1 MDERRLLA
9 IMAHP
14 DDESMGVGGA
24 LARYAA
30 EGAGVYLITATRG
43 QLGWFGDE
51 ASYPGPQILGAIREQ
66 ELYAA
71 ARILGLREVHLL
83 DYMDGALD
91 QAQPNRIIAQLVSHI
106 RRIRPQV
113 VLTFDPNGYY
123 GHPDHIAI
131 SQFTTAALIAAADGN
146 FKDKSAPHRVSKLYY
161 LAANKATQDAYE
173 AAFGELT
180 MKIDGVERRSTPWA
194 DWAITTRIDTSA
206 HWQKVWQAISCHRS
220 QLPGYQKL
228 LDLPEEYHQNMWG
241 AQTFYRAM
249 SLVNSGRAV
258 ESDLFS
264 GVKMEQHPLEVAV
277 TQRMTVFQRSEI
289 LNDAA

>member
-51 ASYPGPQILGAIREQ
+51 AGYPGPQILGAIREQ

>member
-1 MDERRLLA
+1 MDEKRLLA

-24 LARYAA
+24 LARYAV

-91 QAQPNRIIAQLVSHI
+91 QAQPSRIIAQLVTHI

-123 GHPDHIAI
+123 GHPDHIAV
-131 SQFTTAALIAAADGN
+131 SHWTVLAFQQATAPGRDG
-146 FKDKSAPHRVSKLYY
+146 PRLLYY
-161 LAANKATQDAYE
+161 MAVPASLQQALGLNQLSAIDDAAITLAVDVLPVWERKLAA
-173 AAFGELT
+173 
-180 MKIDGVERRSTPWA
+180 IR
-194 DWAITTRIDTSA
+194 
-206 HWQKVWQAISCHRS
+206 CHRT
-220 QLPGYQKL
+220 QLG
-228 LDLPEEYHQNMWG
+228 
-241 AQTFYRAM
+241 
-249 SLVNSGRAV
+249 
-258 ESDLFS
+258 
-264 GVKMEQHPLEVAV
+264 
-277 TQRMTVFQRSEI
+277 
-289 LNDAA
+289 